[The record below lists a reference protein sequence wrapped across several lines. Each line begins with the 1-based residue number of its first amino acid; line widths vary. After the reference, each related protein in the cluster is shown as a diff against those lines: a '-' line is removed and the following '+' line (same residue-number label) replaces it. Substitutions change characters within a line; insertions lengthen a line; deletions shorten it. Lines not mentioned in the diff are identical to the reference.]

1 MNPVSF
7 KDFLRLVSCLFPG
20 FNELPSR
27 MECFNSE
34 SCICIYTCWL
44 KGRLVT
50 LTLKSL
56 LATNGNIFVND
67 FRKTKRLMKG
77 MTFSVLGCW
86 LIVVGHTFR
95 PG

>member
-1 MNPVSF
+1 MLQFRV
-7 KDFLRLVSCLFPG
+7 LYLYIYMLVKRETS
-20 FNELPSR
+20 NI
-27 MECFNSE
+27 N
-34 SCICIYTCWL
+34 I
-44 KGRLVT
+44 
-50 LTLKSL
+50 KSL
-56 LATNGNIFVND
+56 LATNGNTFVND